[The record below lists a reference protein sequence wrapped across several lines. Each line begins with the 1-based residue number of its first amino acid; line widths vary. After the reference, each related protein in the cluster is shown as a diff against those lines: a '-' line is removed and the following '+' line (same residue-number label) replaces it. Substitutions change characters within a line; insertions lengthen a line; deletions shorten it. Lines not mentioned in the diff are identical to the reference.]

1 VAEIRVDLEARVA
14 LAWPSNL
21 GRNESLRENSM
32 FPNLPFCSYRRNFCA
47 VAALSLLCFAP
58 VSPAQGLTSSDLSRF
73 RAVNDAELSPDG
85 HRIAY
90 TVLMHDSPGRAYP
103 LLWIMDLATQKSVRV
118 GDEHAPSG
126 DPQWSSDGKWLAFR
140 GSQGENHGLLVAR
153 SDGSEVTFLAPM
165 RGTNSPLPGQGQDL
179 TWSPDGKQIA
189 FISST
194 PGSQAAQAAGDPRVI
209 TRYLYKPTA
218 GEGFTHFNDNQ
229 RLHIFVVDVATRQ
242 VRQLTS
248 GDYDE
253 HSIDWS
259 PDGKEIL
266 FASNREPNQ
275 DEFFNYDI
283 FALRVA
289 DNSIRRLTATEYC
302 EYEPLWSP
310 DGKHIVYRGT
320 KRGLTDRET
329 TMEDT
334 HVWLMNADGS
344 DRREIGAVLD
354 DRQGSPRWNPEGTAV
369 YFTVQER
376 GSNHL
381 VRLPIATGKPE
392 YVVKDPGAI
401 SDWSVGKEAAVA
413 YSYESPRDMA
423 ELYLKSGSGA
433 PRQLTNLNAEVL
445 AGKQVAP
452 VESFTFISNDNKY
465 EIEAFLTKPLQMSAE
480 SKHPLIVNIHGG
492 PHGQNGPG
500 FNFKDQVYAAR
511 GWATL
516 QVNYRGSTGYG
527 QNFADAVFGDQDG
540 NEGQD
545 VLYGVNAAVRRYLWI
560 DRERMG
566 IEGVSYGGQLSDW
579 LITQTNEFKA
589 AIPIAGISNLVSYNY
604 MTYYNQYEEMEF
616 GQFLHQGN
624 LMDVA
629 WERSALKHVAAVHT
643 PTMLMHGENDNDVPI
658 AEAEQFFVALKDVG
672 VDTIFV
678 RYPREGH
685 GIRETGHVI
694 DSIDRCIAWYEKHFP
709 KPGAEGITNV
719 QP

>member
-1 VAEIRVDLEARVA
+1 MHPPRRSAWLPASSYLLSCLA
-14 LAWPSNL
+14 LL
-21 GRNESLRENSM
+21 
-32 FPNLPFCSYRRNFCA
+32 
-47 VAALSLLCFAP
+47 AP
-58 VSPAQGLTSSDLSRF
+58 ASSAQAQGLTSSDLSRF
-73 RAVNDAELSPDG
+73 RSVGDAVLSPDSR
-85 HRIAY
+85 RIAY
-90 TVLMHDSPGRAYP
+90 TVILYDGPGRPAP
-103 LLWIMDLATQKSVRV
+103 QLWIMDLATQKPIRV
-118 GDEHAPSG
+118 GGEKDVAG
-126 DPQWSSDGKWLAFR
+126 DPRWSPDGKWLAF
-140 GSQGENHGLLVAR
+140 QGRVGEKHGLLLAR
-153 SDGSEVTFLAPM
+153 PDGSEITTLVEKLE
-165 RGTNSPLPGQGQDL
+165 GTNSPLPGAGQDV
-179 TWSPDGKQIA
+179 TWSPDGQQIA

-194 PGSQAAQAAGDPRVI
+194 PDERAAEASGDPMVI
-209 TRYLYKPTA
+209 SRYLYKPDA
-218 GEGFTHFNDNQ
+218 GEGMTRFNDNQ
-229 RLHIFVVDVATRQ
+229 RLHIFAVDLATKQ
-242 VRQLTS
+242 VRQLS
-248 GDYDE
+248 EGIYDE

-289 DNSIRRLTATEYC
+289 DGSIRRLTATEYN

-334 HVWLMNADGS
+334 HVWMMNADGS
-344 DRREIGAVLD
+344 DRREIGAVID
-354 DRQGSPRWNPEGTAV
+354 NRQGPPKWAPDGGAV

-376 GSNHL
+376 GSNPL
-381 VRLPIATGKPE
+381 VRLPVRGGAPE
-392 YVVKDPGAI
+392 YMVKDTGGVGGF
-401 SDWSVGKEAAVA
+401 SVGKDGTLA
-413 YSYESPRDMA
+413 YTFSSPRDMSQ
-423 ELYLKSGSGA
+423 LYVKSGSA
-433 PRQLTNLNAEVL
+433 AAHRLTDLNAEVL
-445 AGKQVAP
+445 AGKQIAEVA
-452 VESFTFISNDNKY
+452 SFTFLGNDNKF
-465 EIEAFLTKPLQMSAE
+465 EVEAFLTKPAGLTGT

-492 PHGQNGPG
+492 PHGQNGPA
-500 FNFKDQVYAAR
+500 FNFKNQVYAAH

-516 QVNYRGSTGYG
+516 NVNFRGSTGYG
-527 QNFADAVFGDQDG
+527 QKFADAVFGDQNG

-545 VLYGVNAAVRRYLWI
+545 VLYGVSAAVRRFLWI

-566 IEGVSYGGQLSDW
+566 IEGVSYGGQLTDW

-589 AIPIAGISNLVSYNY
+589 AIPIAGIANLVSYNY

-629 WERSALKHVAAVHT
+629 WERSALKHVAAAHT

-658 AEAEQFFVALKDVG
+658 AEAEQFFIALKDVG
-672 VDTIFV
+672 TEAVFV

-685 GIRETGHVI
+685 GIRETKHVI
-694 DSIDRCIAWYEKHFP
+694 DSIDRSIAWYEKHFP
-709 KPGAEGITNV
+709 KPGAEGVTNV

>member
-1 VAEIRVDLEARVA
+1 MTGQIQQRKRIK
-14 LAWPSNL
+14 
-21 GRNESLRENSM
+21 ENSM
-32 FPNLPFCSYRRNFCA
+32 HSCKQSAWLRDGVCI
-47 VAALSLLCFAP
+47 LSLAASFVLVP
-58 VSPAQGLTSSDLSRF
+58 GTTAQGLVSSDLSRF
-73 RAVNDAELSPDG
+73 RAVGDAVLSPDG
-85 HRIAY
+85 HRVAY
-90 TVLMHDSPGRAYP
+90 PVILFDRPGRPAP
-103 LLWIMDLATQKSVRV
+103 QLWIMDLATQKSIRIGGEKDVTSNAR
-118 GDEHAPSG
+118 
-126 DPQWSSDGKWLAFR
+126 WSPDGKWLAF
-140 GSQGENHGLLVAR
+140 QGRVGEKHGLLIAR
-153 SDGSEVTFLAPM
+153 PDGSEITSVVEKM
-165 RGTNSPLPGQGQDL
+165 EGTNSPLPGSGQNV

-194 PGSQAAQAAGDPRVI
+194 PDERAAEAGGDPMVI
-209 TRYLYKPTA
+209 TRYLYKPDA
-218 GEGFTHFNDNQ
+218 GEGMTRFNDNQ
-229 RLHIFVVDVATRQ
+229 RLHIFAVEVATKE
-242 VRQLTS
+242 VRQLTQ
-248 GDYDE
+248 GIYDE

-266 FASNREPNQ
+266 FVSNREPNQ

-283 FALRVA
+283 FALSVA
-289 DNSIRRLTATEYC
+289 DDSVRRLTATEYN

-334 HVWLMNADGS
+334 HVWMMNADGS
-344 DRREIGAVLD
+344 NRREIGAVID
-354 DRQGSPRWNPEGTAV
+354 NRQGAPKWAPDGSAV

-381 VRLPIATGKPE
+381 VRLPVSGGAPE
-392 YVVKDPGAI
+392 YVVKDTGG
-401 SDWSVGKEAAVA
+401 VGGFSAGKDGTLA
-413 YSYESPRDMA
+413 YTFTSPRDMSQ
-423 ELYLKSGSGA
+423 LYVKSGSA
-433 PRQLTNLNAEVL
+433 VARKLTDLNTEAL
-445 AGKQVAP
+445 AGKQVAE
-452 VESFTFISNDNKY
+452 VESFSFVSNDNKF
-465 EIEAFLTKPLQMSAE
+465 EVEAFLTKPVGMTAT

-500 FNFKDQVYAAR
+500 FNFRNQVYAAH

-516 QVNYRGSTGYG
+516 NVNFRGSTGYG
-527 QNFADAVFGDQDG
+527 QKFANAVFGDQNG

-545 VLYGVNAAVRRYLWI
+545 VLYGVSAAVRRYLWI

-566 IEGVSYGGQLSDW
+566 IEGVSYGGQLTDW

-589 AIPIAGISNLVSYNY
+589 AIPTAGIANLISYNY

-629 WERSALKHVAAVHT
+629 WERSALKHVAAAHT
-643 PTMLMHGENDNDVPI
+643 PTMLIHGENDNDVPI

-672 VDTIFV
+672 TEAVFV

-685 GIRETGHVI
+685 GIRETKHVI
-694 DSIDRCIAWYEKHFP
+694 DWTDRSIAWYEKHFP
-709 KPGAEGITNV
+709 KAGAEGVTNV

>member
-1 VAEIRVDLEARVA
+1 MTGQIWQRKRF
-14 LAWPSNL
+14 
-21 GRNESLRENSM
+21 RENFMPSSKQSVW
-32 FPNLPFCSYRRNFCA
+32 LRAGFCLMSL
-47 VAALSLLCFAP
+47 AALLVLTPS
-58 VSPAQGLTSSDLSRF
+58 SGAQGLSSSDLSRF
-73 RAVNDAELSPDG
+73 RAVGDAVLSPDG
-85 HRIAY
+85 RQVAY
-90 TVLMHDSPGRAYP
+90 PVISYDRPGRPAP
-103 LLWIMDLATQKSVRV
+103 QLWIMELATQKSIRIGGEKDVTSNAR
-118 GDEHAPSG
+118 
-126 DPQWSSDGKWLAFR
+126 WSPDGKWLAF
-140 GSQGENHGLLVAR
+140 QGRVGDRHGLLLAR
-153 SDGSEVTFLAPM
+153 PDGSGVTTLVEKM
-165 RGTNSPLPGQGQDL
+165 EGTNSPLPGEGQDV

-194 PGSQAAQAAGDPRVI
+194 PDERAAEASGDPMVI
-209 TRYLYKPTA
+209 TRYLYKPDA
-218 GEGFTHFNDNQ
+218 GEGMTRFNDNQ
-229 RLHIFVVDVATRQ
+229 RLHIFVVDVATKQ
-242 VRQLTS
+242 VRQLTQ
-248 GDYDE
+248 GIYDE

-266 FASNREPNQ
+266 FASNHEPNQ

-283 FALRVA
+283 FALNVA
-289 DNSIRRLTATEYC
+289 DSSIRRLTATEYN

-334 HVWLMNADGS
+334 HVWIMNSDGS
-344 DRREIGAVLD
+344 NRLEIGAVID
-354 DRQGSPRWNPEGTAV
+354 NRQGAPKWAPDSSAV

-381 VRLPIATGKPE
+381 VRLPISGGAPE
-392 YVVKDPGAI
+392 YMLKETGSTGGFSIGKDGTL
-401 SDWSVGKEAAVA
+401 A
-413 YSYESPRDMA
+413 YTFTSLHDMA
-423 ELYLKSGSGA
+423 QLYVKTGRA
-433 PRQLTNLNAEVL
+433 AARKLTDLNAEIL
-445 AGKQVAP
+445 AGKQIGE
-452 VESFTFISNDNKY
+452 VESFTFVSNDNKF
-465 EIEAFLTKPLQMSAE
+465 EVEAFLTKPVGMTAT

-500 FNFKDQVYAAR
+500 FNFRNQVYAAH

-516 QVNYRGSTGYG
+516 NVNFRGSTGYG
-527 QNFADAVFGDQDG
+527 QKFADAVFGDQNG

-545 VLYGVNAAVRRYLWI
+545 VLYGVSAAVRRYLWI

-566 IEGVSYGGQLSDW
+566 IEGVSYGGQLTDW
-579 LITQTNEFKA
+579 LITQTNEFRA
-589 AIPIAGISNLVSYNY
+589 AIPTAGIANLVSYNY

-629 WERSALKHVAAVHT
+629 WERSALKHVAGAHT
-643 PTMLMHGENDNDVPI
+643 PTMLIHGENDNDVPI

-672 VDTIFV
+672 TEAVFV

-685 GIRETGHVI
+685 GIRETKHVI
-694 DSIDRCIAWYEKHFP
+694 DWTDRSIAWYEKHFP
-709 KPGAEGITNV
+709 KAGEEGVTNV